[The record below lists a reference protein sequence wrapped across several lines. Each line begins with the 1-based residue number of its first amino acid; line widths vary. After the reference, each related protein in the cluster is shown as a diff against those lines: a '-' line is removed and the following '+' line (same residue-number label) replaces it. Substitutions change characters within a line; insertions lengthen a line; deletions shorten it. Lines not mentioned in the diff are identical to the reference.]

1 MQTSHQ
7 TPFRPRAAY
16 RALVRAQVEWRHWMR
31 RLADASKHQEGQ
43 AMAEYVVLLVVIAL
57 ALAAVVA
64 LGGTIRAKFE
74 QVNGQIS
81 GAY

>member
-1 MQTSHQ
+1 MQTSNQ

-16 RALVRAQVEWRHWMR
+16 RAFVRAQVEWRHWR
-31 RLADASKHQEGQ
+31 QRLASAARHPEGQ
-43 AMAEYVVLLVVIAL
+43 TMAEYVVLLVVIAL

-64 LGGTIRAKFE
+64 LGGTIRDKFQ